1 MLIKTLVVVALAAGL
16 AAAVPTESTCQKKAA
31 QALRVDEYETAL
43 AALVPC
49 SQDPETWRLKAVAY
63 HRLFNPDSAAAYFLK
78 AVEQGTMDD
87 ALRINFSEVLLWKK
101 EFKKAGDM
109 LDKVTDKAGLP
120 YRKVY
125 AMRLEM
131 LGKFDEAI
139 AFYDSMIAVEKQ
151 PWNSMVR
158 KGEVLSWQKKFN
170 EAITLFTTVSAV
182 ENAPKSLRMYALI
195 RRAEVKAWQKESSF
209 ALNELD
215 KVISMDANPAL
226 AQRPVKDRI
235 LEALRLK
242 GTILEW
248 NGKYK
253 EAKETYKNMLLIDP
267 DSKRAKLLLEKMLW
281 VK

>member
-1 MLIKTLVVVALAAGL
+1 MLIKTLVVAMCIAVMAGAAS
-16 AAAVPTESTCQKKAA
+16 TEDACQKKAA

-43 AALVPC
+43 ASLGSCVQNA
-49 SQDPETWRLKAVAY
+49 ETWRLKAVAY
-63 HRLFNPDSAAAYFLK
+63 YRLFNADSAAAYFSK
-78 AVEQGTMDD
+78 AIAQGTADD
-87 ALRINFSEVLLWKK
+87 ALRINFGEVLLWKK
-101 EFKKAGDM
+101 EFKKAGEM
-109 LDKVTDKAGLP
+109 LEGVTDKAGLP

-125 AMRLEM
+125 ALRLEM
-131 LGKFDEAI
+131 LGKFDEAV

-170 EAITLFTTVSAV
+170 EAIALFTTVSTA

-235 LEALRLK
+235 IEALKLK

-253 EAKETYKNMLLIDP
+253 EAKDTYKNMLLIDP
-267 DSKRAKLLLEKMLW
+267 DNKRAKLLLEKILW